1 MAQIDAAI
9 AHLEAQEELNY
20 TEAGK
25 LFGVHRTTLM
35 RRYTRKTRSRAEA
48 NSNCR
53 QRLNDVQEDTLL
65 GYINTLTKRHIPPTS
80 QIIRNL
86 AEEMLK
92 GPVGKNWTGNFIKR
106 HSQRICS
113 VYLDPLD
120 RARVSAESVPV
131 FEQFY
136 ASVLPC
142 FFVLWILC

>member
-20 TEAGK
+20 KKAGK

-48 NSNCR
+48 NSSCR
-53 QRLNDVQEDTLL
+53 QRLNNVQEDKLL
-65 GYINTLTKRHIPPTS
+65 GYTNTLTKRHILPTS

-92 GPVGKNWTGNFIKR
+92 GPISKN
-106 HSQRICS
+106 
-113 VYLDPLD
+113 
-120 RARVSAESVPV
+120 
-131 FEQFY
+131 
-136 ASVLPC
+136 
-142 FFVLWILC
+142 